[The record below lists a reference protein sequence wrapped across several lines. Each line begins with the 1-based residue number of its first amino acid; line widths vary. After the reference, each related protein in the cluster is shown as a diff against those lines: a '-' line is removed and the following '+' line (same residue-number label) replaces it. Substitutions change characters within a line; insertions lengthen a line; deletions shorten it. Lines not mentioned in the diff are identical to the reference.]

1 MSVAHGRPTPP
12 CANARRLTEN
22 ERIVQNPRMSSVAI
36 LRGWA
41 RNNAWA
47 NHRLLAACAQLSR
60 ADLHALRTSFFPTIM
75 KTLNHILIVDW
86 YYIDA
91 LEGGT
96 RGYAIFDNE
105 MPHPTLTGLAE
116 AQAASDRQ
124 LIAFCERLRE
134 GDLGRRVILDRA
146 ERGRKEETVAS
157 VLPHLFIH
165 QVHHRGQ
172 AHAMLSGTTVKPP
185 QLDEFFLFEDRA
197 ATVPEL
203 ASIGL
208 SRG

>member
-1 MSVAHGRPTPP
+1 MAMVEH
-12 CANARRLTEN
+12 
-22 ERIVQNPRMSSVAI
+22 
-36 LRGWA
+36 LRDMA
-41 RNNAWA
+41 LNNAWS
-47 NHRLLAACAQLSR
+47 NRRLLTACAELSDAAFVATR
-60 ADLHALRTSFFPTIM
+60 VSFFPSLSA
-75 KTLNHILIVDW
+75 TLNHILIVDW
-86 YYIDA
+86 YYIEA
-91 LEGGT
+91 LEGGG

-105 MPHPTLTGLAE
+105 MPFPHLRALSE
-116 AQAASDRQ
+116 AQQASDKK
-124 LIAFCERLRE
+124 LIDFCSRLHE
-134 GDLGRRVILDRA
+134 SDLGRQVILDRA
-146 ERGRKEETVAS
+146 ERGMKQETVAS

-165 QVHHRGQ
+165 QIHHRGQ

>member
-1 MSVAHGRPTPP
+1 MAMVEHFRDMA
-12 CANARRLTEN
+12 L
-22 ERIVQNPRMSSVAI
+22 
-36 LRGWA
+36 
-41 RNNAWA
+41 NNAWS
-47 NHRLLAACAQLSR
+47 NRRLLAGCAQLSDAAFAATR
-60 ADLHALRTSFFPTIM
+60 VSFFPSLSA
-75 KTLNHILIVDW
+75 TLNHILIVDW
-86 YYIDA
+86 YYIEA
-91 LEGGT
+91 LEGAGLEGEG

-105 MPHPTLTGLAE
+105 MPFPRLPGLAE
-116 AQAASDRQ
+116 AQQASDKR
-124 LIAFCERLRE
+124 LIDFCAGLRE
-134 GDLGRRVILDRA
+134 ADLGRRVILDRA

-165 QVHHRGQ
+165 QIHHRGQ

-208 SRG
+208 SRD